1 MYHHNLLTLWMLD
14 STFSS
19 SSEERFSEFNFSIK
33 DSVFVISIKIEFWMC
48 PSRCSSVVLTST
60 ITESSSFLWAC
71 NQSYEK
77 SLLFLFFFIA
87 ESRRDHVATTIPT
100 SWSEKPSVQTHP
112 YPHLQFRYNFRK
124 QLLFPQKLFLV
135 LSQTQSYLCY
145 FKRVES
151 KWDFVNASTAIW
163 HFRNVCWHADKSI

>member
-1 MYHHNLLTLWMLD
+1 MCLWSQKFIGALGRDLLAVPRSLL
-14 STFSS
+14 
-19 SSEERFSEFNFSIK
+19 R
-33 DSVFVISIKIEFWMC
+33 
-48 PSRCSSVVLTST
+48 
-60 ITESSSFLWAC
+60 FLWAC

-163 HFRNVCWHADKSI
+163 HFRNVCWHADKAFRIVSLRDFALFFA